1 MVGVRAFNGVNVT
14 LGSPS
19 RCWRDFWTSGLRAE
33 EVSTRAVWLKL
44 SLMVVRGS
52 ERALSILNRDFWVS
66 MVFGMLRIT
75 YLNVE
80 GTVDL
85 VDAVEID
92 EVVEVLTTSRVGE
105 DDAGGGSVGRT
116 WGIPFALRA

>member
-1 MVGVRAFNGVNVT
+1 MVGDRAFNGVNVT
-14 LGSPS
+14 FGSP
-19 RCWRDFWTSGLRAE
+19 RVCWRDFWMSGLRGVV
-33 EVSTRAVWLKL
+33 VSTRAVRLKL
-44 SLMVVRGS
+44 SFKDFRGS
-52 ERALSILNRDFWVS
+52 ERAFRMLNRDFWVS
-66 MVFGMLRIT
+66 IDFGMLRIT

-92 EVVEVLTTSRVGE
+92 DVAEVLMTSRVGE
-105 DDAGGGSVGRT
+105 DDTRGGSVGRT